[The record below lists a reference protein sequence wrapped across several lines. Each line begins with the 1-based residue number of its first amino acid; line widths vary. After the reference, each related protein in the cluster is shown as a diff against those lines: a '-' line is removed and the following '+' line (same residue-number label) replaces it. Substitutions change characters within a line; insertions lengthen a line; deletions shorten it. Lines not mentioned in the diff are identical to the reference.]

1 MIKTRICS
9 CLSDCSVAQLMR
21 ISIEGPEIDAAEFE
35 EILEIYLSFLNEM
48 SKISGGEG
56 GGESQPRRGGNL
68 RVPPFVYIPNHH
80 CDCPHPFPITQQ
92 NIYINK

>member
-21 ISIEGPEIDAAEFE
+21 ISIEGPEFDTAEFE

-48 SKISGGEG
+48 SKIQGGGG
-56 GGESQPRRGGNL
+56 GGEISAQEGRNSQGAPL
-68 RVPPFVYIPNHH
+68 
-80 CDCPHPFPITQQ
+80 C
-92 NIYINK
+92 IYP